1 VADQLTVEHRQ
12 QIDQIRRSVAAQLAL
27 LWSDTFDTADIR
39 GSWTRFA
46 AVALPIIADGYD
58 LSAQDAQAY
67 LRRFRR
73 NAGVSGRAPSTAI
86 PVLSQV
92 RVRKSLEFTARYTTL
107 RGIQVGKTAQQAAQS
122 ALVRTIGSAGRFVS
136 EGSHATVREGLK
148 ADPQATGWRRIAASD
163 ACDFCAAL
171 ASNGVYSHKV
181 DFSAHD
187 HCACTAR
194 PVFGERPTA
203 RRPRSTGRATS
214 EPGPRPAPA
223 SSSLSDRVAAHRT
236 FAEGAGWDVRTSGRR
251 MIGTKAGGQRIVWE
265 LTESGVWRIEQLSR
279 S

>member
-1 VADQLTVEHRQ
+1 VADRLTVEHRQ

-136 EGSHATVREGLK
+136 EGSHATLRESLK
-148 ADPQATGWRRIAASD
+148 ADPQARGWRRITDGDPCPFCGDIAAK
-163 ACDFCAAL
+163 
-171 ASNGVYSHKV
+171 GIYSAGGG
-181 DFSAHD
+181 FAAHD
-187 HCACTAR
+187 HCACSAE
-194 PVFGERPTA
+194 PVYR
-203 RRPRSTGRATS
+203 
-214 EPGPRPAPA
+214 
-223 SSSLSDRVAAHRT
+223 
-236 FAEGAGWDVRTSGRR
+236 
-251 MIGTKAGGQRIVWE
+251 
-265 LTESGVWRIEQLSR
+265 
-279 S
+279 

>member
-1 VADQLTVEHRQ
+1 VETDDLHRRAVRRLRAGTARRIAELWRLYFDPDDIEGSWQRFFPVAVPVVMAGYEASSYEAQDYLAA
-12 QIDQIRRSVAAQLAL
+12 IRREQEAPGRNFEAPPLDRVRVEKAL
-27 LWSDTFDTADIR
+27 GYTAR
-39 GSWTRFA
+39 VG
-46 AVALPIIADGYD
+46 ALVG
-58 LSAQDAQAY
+58 
-67 LRRFRR
+67 LRM
-73 NAGVSGRAPSTAI
+73 GRAPREALD
-86 PVLSQV
+86 V
-92 RVRKSLEFTARYTTL
+92 
-107 RGIQVGKTAQQAAQS
+107 
-122 ALVRTIGSAGRFVS
+122 ALVRTMGATQRFVT
-136 EGSHATVREGLK
+136 EGSNAAVRRTLRE
-148 ADPQATGWRRIAASD
+148 DPRATGWRRIAASD

-203 RRPRSTGRATS
+203 RRPRSTVRATS

-223 SSSLSDRVAAHRT
+223 SSSLSDRVAAQRT
-236 FAEGAGWDVRTSGRR
+236 FAEGAGWDVRTSGSR

>member
-1 VADQLTVEHRQ
+1 VADRLTVEHRQ

-46 AVALPIIADGYD
+46 AVALPIIEDGYD

-73 NAGVSGRAPSTAI
+73 SAGVSGRAPSTAI

-92 RVRKSLEFTARYTTL
+92 RVRKSLEFTARYTML

-136 EGSHATVREGLK
+136 EGSHATVRESLK
-148 ADPQATGWRRIAASD
+148 ADPQARGWRRITDGDPCPFCGDIATKGIYSAAGGF
-163 ACDFCAAL
+163 A
-171 ASNGVYSHKV
+171 
-181 DFSAHD
+181 AHD
-187 HCACTAR
+187 HCACSAE
-194 PVFGERPTA
+194 PVYR
-203 RRPRSTGRATS
+203 
-214 EPGPRPAPA
+214 
-223 SSSLSDRVAAHRT
+223 
-236 FAEGAGWDVRTSGRR
+236 
-251 MIGTKAGGQRIVWE
+251 
-265 LTESGVWRIEQLSR
+265 
-279 S
+279 